1 MPVVKFQGDRI
12 SFPDSMSGDEIS
24 DVLGAL
30 WASTQAVGEFAAM
43 IGTSS
48 IAEPLAGIAGAGSA
62 LFSPSQGAGG
72 RTVQS
77 VRDALTYRPRTR
89 AGQLAMQSI
98 AKDVSHLSQATGAEH
113 LSGYWKDRV
122 VPALQENFGVI
133 SGSALAA
140 VGLGLIGAFAEMSPG
155 RLAPPVRQIGAVG
168 DLENILSGWRAQ
180 GVDISVSEGKRG
192 ITVGKIIVPD
202 RGQGVGSAVMKD
214 ISDFADKTGQTIK
227 LDPSGDF
234 GGNVKRLKKFYKSQG
249 FVENKG
255 KNRDFT
261 ISEDMFREPIA
272 PVEPSKSFKGKVF
285 HQTDSD
291 FSEFDFDQG
300 ADGTI
305 WFTDKLSN
313 FNDPSSSSGA
323 ASGGSRVIESDVVLN
338 KVAGFDDLDKFSV
351 GELIQQGFDG
361 AVLDGDIQVFDP
373 GAIKSLK

>member
-155 RLAPPVRQIGAVG
+155 KILPVGGMRGAVG
-168 DLENILSGWRAQ
+168 DLGDSGSPLFFHGTRQEFDEFDPDKAGEGHDFIDQ
-180 GVDISVSEGKRG
+180 GMFFHSNRDEAAFFAEKFDNDFNERIGGSPRVIETQHADTNPLEID
-192 ITVGKIIVPD
+192 TPD
-202 RGQGVGSAVMKD
+202 NETTFFDSNAD
-214 ISDFADKTGQTIK
+214 EIFADADIGDHDSIVVNGRDGTLKIM
-227 LDPSGDF
+227 LDPSLI
-234 GGNVKRLKKFYKSQG
+234 KIRS
-249 FVENKG
+249 
-255 KNRDFT
+255 
-261 ISEDMFREPIA
+261 
-272 PVEPSKSFKGKVF
+272 
-285 HQTDSD
+285 
-291 FSEFDFDQG
+291 
-300 ADGTI
+300 
-305 WFTDKLSN
+305 
-313 FNDPSSSSGA
+313 
-323 ASGGSRVIESDVVLN
+323 IETLQD
-338 KVAGFDDLDKFSV
+338 
-351 GELIQQGFDG
+351 
-361 AVLDGDIQVFDP
+361 
-373 GAIKSLK
+373 